1 MWEYGNMIE
10 HVMEYGNGDM
20 RSICTDCHA
29 SLIELRLFGSIGSA
43 KKNRVSGIVWL
54 EVEVVFNE
62 HKGHPS
68 LLVCMTYG
76 SELHLTL
83 CRSQHVLIFCIHSDL
98 GPLKT
103 LVLHQDAVFSYFH
116 SRIESLIHPSQDF
129 YPLKTTGFFA
139 RFCGILYVEIPPKNQ
154 PTREDFIQIFCP
166 WELGDFP
173 KAKNDSR

>member
-1 MWEYGNMIE
+1 MIE

-29 SLIELRLFGSIGSA
+29 SLIELRLFGNIGSA
-43 KKNRVSGIVWL
+43 KKDRVSGIVWL

-83 CRSQHVLIFCIHSDL
+83 CRSQHVLTILFCIHSDL
-98 GPLKT
+98 GPLKSWY
-103 LVLHQDAVFSYFH
+103 FIKMPYFH
-116 SRIESLIHPSQDF
+116 SRIESLRNPSQEF

-139 RFCGILYVEIPPKNQ
+139 RFCANSEGFHSNFSPLAAGGFSESQK
-154 PTREDFIQIFCP
+154 R
-166 WELGDFP
+166 
-173 KAKNDSR
+173 

>member
-1 MWEYGNMIE
+1 MTKTWQVLIEPNWMRANYGKILDSISMWEYGNMIE
-10 HVMEYGNGDM
+10 HVMEYGNRDM
-20 RSICTDCHA
+20 RSFCTDWHA
-29 SLIELRLFGSIGSA
+29 SLIELRLFGNIGSA

-98 GPLKT
+98 GPLKS
-103 LVLHQDAVFSYFH
+103 LVLRRDAIFSFK
-116 SRIESLIHPSQDF
+116 D
-129 YPLKTTGFFA
+129 
-139 RFCGILYVEIPPKNQ
+139 
-154 PTREDFIQIFCP
+154 
-166 WELGDFP
+166 
-173 KAKNDSR
+173 